1 MAGGSEGA
9 YLFTP
14 GLVGA
19 LCDTCEMVRG
29 KRSGYPHLCGQ
40 SHPCGK
46 NDDPATFLRMARDHA
61 TVPGAKP
68 VSAAYSSPKAGFI
81 LELVAA
87 FKSGRVSAAK
97 VPPHISR
104 ISPHLPAS
112 PRISP
117 HLRCQRE
124 SITNPDPITQTL
136 TLTLAL
142 ALALS

>member
-1 MAGGSEGA
+1 MKVGVCVEQLPPPRRNALLDEAVREHAESAEMGHVRGPEHLLQLLLAGGSEGA

-61 TVPGAKP
+61 T
-68 VSAAYSSPKAGFI
+68 
-81 LELVAA
+81 
-87 FKSGRVSAAK
+87 
-97 VPPHISR
+97 
-104 ISPHLPAS
+104 LP
-112 PRISP
+112 
-117 HLRCQRE
+117 
-124 SITNPDPITQTL
+124 
-136 TLTLAL
+136 
-142 ALALS
+142 